1 MVDDVNSHVS
11 HRQAGECPQADHAP
25 TTSLPHSSL
34 KIFPWKP
41 SGSSDWALAVPNFC
55 TAHYNKRCTFL
66 PHNPMSVDRLYCAQT
81 SGPKFGSVTEVFLYW
96 CRHLSSSSH
105 PSFIYL
111 FLFAVKK
118 IMLQWA
124 STLQTQVWELP
135 FVYCCLWVKRGEF
148 TQMGDLGLPRARESC
163 FSWRRAHCR
172 FYVDVGFIRLPPL
185 RFMVREQPILE
196 EHWANFSC
204 TQLFFLLVLGVD
216 IW

>member
-11 HRQAGECPQADHAP
+11 HCQAGECPQADHAP

-105 PSFIYL
+105 PSFVYL

-118 IMLQWA
+118 NNA
-124 STLQTQVWELP
+124 SVSIHTSNTSLRAPL
-135 FVYCCLWVKRGEF
+135 CL
-148 TQMGDLGLPRARESC
+148 LL
-163 FSWRRAHCR
+163 
-172 FYVDVGFIRLPPL
+172 
-185 RFMVREQPILE
+185 FMSE
-196 EHWANFSC
+196 ERWIHTNGWSRSP
-204 TQLFFLLVLGVD
+204 QS
-216 IW
+216 